1 MDKHDRSYLS
11 KVSIKNPIH
20 FISLGF
26 GSGLIPKA
34 PGTYGSLAALPI
46 CMLLVY
52 LPWQVQIAVAVLTFF
67 VGWYASSVTE
77 KAMGMHDNSAI
88 VIDEFDGMFISIICF
103 PSVWYYAIFAFVLFR
118 IFDILK
124 PFPISMLDKRI
135 GGGLGVMLD
144 DALAGLFA
152 LASAHVILHYGCNS
166 VSFVTAGYFKFLN
179 SFYCS

>member
-1 MDKHDRSYLS
+1 MDKNDRSYLS

-26 GSGLIPKA
+26 GSGLMPKA

-52 LPWQVQIAVAVLTFF
+52 QPWQVQIAVAVFTFF
-67 VGWYASSVTE
+67 LGWYTSSVTE

-103 PSVWYYAIFAFVLFR
+103 PSVWYYAILAFVLFR

-124 PFPISMLDKRI
+124 PFPICMLDKRI

-144 DALAGLFA
+144 DVLAGLFA
-152 LASAHVILHYGCNS
+152 LACAHVILGI
-166 VSFVTAGYFKFLN
+166 LL
-179 SFYCS
+179 

>member
-1 MDKHDRSYLS
+1 MDKNDRSYLS

-26 GSGLIPKA
+26 GSGLMPKA

-52 LPWQVQIAVAVLTFF
+52 QPWQVQIAVAVFTFF
-67 VGWYASSVTE
+67 LGWYTSSVTE

-103 PSVWYYAIFAFVLFR
+103 PSVWYYAILAFVLFR

-124 PFPISMLDKRI
+124 PFPICMLDNRI

-144 DALAGLFA
+144 DVLAGLFA
-152 LASAHVILHYGCNS
+152 LACAHVIFGIL
-166 VSFVTAGYFKFLN
+166 L
-179 SFYCS
+179 

>member
-46 CMLLVY
+46 CMLLIY

-103 PSVWYYAIFAFVLFR
+103 PSVWYYAILH
-118 IFDILK
+118 LCYLESL
-124 PFPISMLDKRI
+124 IS
-135 GGGLGVMLD
+135 
-144 DALAGLFA
+144 
-152 LASAHVILHYGCNS
+152 
-166 VSFVTAGYFKFLN
+166 
-179 SFYCS
+179 

>member
-26 GSGLIPKA
+26 GSGLMPKA
-34 PGTYGSLAALPI
+34 PGTYGSLAALPF

-52 LPWQVQIAVAVLTFF
+52 IPWQVQVAVAVLTFF
-67 VGWYASSVTE
+67 LGWYTSSVTE
-77 KAMGMHDNSAI
+77 KAMGMHDNRAI

-103 PSVWYYAIFAFVLFR
+103 PSVWYYAILAFVLFR

-124 PFPISMLDKRI
+124 PFPICMLDKRI

-144 DALAGLFA
+144 DVLAGLFA
-152 LASAHVILHYGCNS
+152 LACAHVIFGIL
-166 VSFVTAGYFKFLN
+166 L
-179 SFYCS
+179 

>member
-1 MDKHDRSYLS
+1 MDKNDRSYLS

-26 GSGLIPKA
+26 GSGLMPKA

-52 LPWQVQIAVAVLTFF
+52 QPWQVQIAVAVFTFF
-67 VGWYASSVTE
+67 LGWYTSSVTE

-88 VIDEFDGMFISIICF
+88 VVDEFDGMFISIICF
-103 PSVWYYAIFAFVLFR
+103 PAVWYYAILAFVLFR

-124 PFPISMLDKRI
+124 PFPICMLDKRI

-144 DALAGLFA
+144 DVLAGLFA
-152 LASAHVILHYGCNS
+152 LACAHVIFGIL
-166 VSFVTAGYFKFLN
+166 L
-179 SFYCS
+179 

>member
-88 VIDEFDGMFISIICF
+88 VIDEFDGV
-103 PSVWYYAIFAFVLFR
+103 PQ
-118 IFDILK
+118 DT
-124 PFPISMLDKRI
+124 
-135 GGGLGVMLD
+135 
-144 DALAGLFA
+144 ALALICIHQYRNLLETERQAVRLQFPDA
-152 LASAHVILHYGCNS
+152 
-166 VSFVTAGYFKFLN
+166 
-179 SFYCS
+179 

>member
-11 KVSIKNPIH
+11 KVSIKNPLH

-26 GSGLIPKA
+26 GSGLMPKA
-34 PGTYGSLAALPI
+34 PGTYGSLAALPF

-52 LPWQVQIAVAVLTFF
+52 IPWQVQVAVAVLMFF
-67 VGWYASSVTE
+67 LGLYSSSVSE
-77 KAMGMHDNSAI
+77 IAMGMYDNSAI

-103 PSVWYYAIFAFVLFR
+103 PSVWYYAVLAFVLFR

-144 DALAGLFA
+144 DVLAGLFA
-152 LASAHVILHYGCNS
+152 LACAHVIFAIWL
-166 VSFVTAGYFKFLN
+166 
-179 SFYCS
+179 

>member
-34 PGTYGSLAALPI
+34 PGTYGSLAA
-46 CMLLVY
+46 

-144 DALAGLFA
+144 DVLAGLFA
-152 LASAHVILHYGCNS
+152 LASAHVIFALC
-166 VSFVTAGYFKFLN
+166 L
-179 SFYCS
+179 

>member
-144 DALAGLFA
+144 DVLAGLFA
-152 LASAHVILHYGCNS
+152 LASAHVI
-166 VSFVTAGYFKFLN
+166 FVLWL
-179 SFYCS
+179 